1 MDPSVKTVWSDS
13 SSTWGRVPVRTC
25 PLGGTRERQSSPR
38 RHTLLAALPSSPP
51 LPPPLSL
58 SLSLSLSQKAQE
70 LNRSEHW
77 NVGKWESNPRTEG
90 DPAAPWKWSLR
101 RLRRTRWDGENVF
114 KSREMCFFFFF
125 LFLWSCRE
133 VTWRRCGGGGTTCAN
148 TARTAAK
155 SILTSCYLL
164 FFFNIKLQ
172 TNWGSRAL
180 LEGTVSR
187 SLSLFCGGEETFSES
202 NMSWQAGSRCTHPH
216 LVLPASLWRSL
227 AEMSDPLQILQ

>member
-1 MDPSVKTVWSDS
+1 MSANERATRALREILQHPGNEACADCGAPGEMEKMSLRAVKCVSSFS
-13 SSTWGRVPVRTC
+13 SSFSGVVEKW
-25 PLGGTRERQSSPR
+25 RE
-38 RHTLLAALPSSPP
+38 
-51 LPPPLSL
+51 
-58 SLSLSLSQKAQE
+58 
-70 LNRSEHW
+70 
-77 NVGKWESNPRTEG
+77 EG
-90 DPAAPWKWSLR
+90 A
-101 RLRRTRWDGENVF
+101 V
-114 KSREMCFFFFF
+114 
-125 LFLWSCRE
+125 
-133 VTWRRCGGGGTTCAN
+133 GGTTCAN
-148 TARTAAK
+148 TARTPAK